1 LVIQSRAVR
10 EPGRAIAI
18 TNGITFSLF
27 LIISAVIG
35 ALIIARHPRNTIGWL
50 LMFYPLATGWSS
62 PLDPFAATVRIPAE
76 LTPPVLWLHWLSEW
90 SWWLLIGPILLI
102 PLLFPSGALLSRR
115 WRWVIV
121 SLTACFVTFLAIA
134 AFEPTLAFGDAS
146 LPNPVGLIPVGLYDV
161 LLIVFQAVLIVTA
174 VFCVLAIFLR
184 YRRASADER
193 EQIKWLLY
201 ACGIFL
207 VFYVISFFTQSF
219 GDQLWGIIF
228 NITVTGIPLAIGAAI
243 LRYHLW
249 DIDLIINRTLVY
261 VSLTAIL
268 GGLYSATITLS
279 QKFLVATTGQKS
291 DAALVMTTFV
301 LVAAFTPIKNGLQ
314 QLVDK
319 RFKESKNSLKEINTL
334 DNQVRSVMEVLDA
347 HQITRRLLTSALN
360 AFQASGGAIYVDH
373 LGGPMALMHATPGW
387 REEDQKVSLPLEWD
401 GRRFGMLCLGPRA
414 NRVEYNP
421 QELEVL
427 QQTANRVAWAIAG
440 SSTPISE

>member
-1 LVIQSRAVR
+1 
-10 EPGRAIAI
+10 
-18 TNGITFSLF
+18 
-27 LIISAVIG
+27 
-35 ALIIARHPRNTIGWL
+35 
-50 LMFYPLATGWSS
+50 
-62 PLDPFAATVRIPAE
+62 
-76 LTPPVLWLHWLSEW
+76 
-90 SWWLLIGPILLI
+90 
-102 PLLFPSGALLSRR
+102 
-115 WRWVIV
+115 
-121 SLTACFVTFLAIA
+121 
-134 AFEPTLAFGDAS
+134 
-146 LPNPVGLIPVGLYDV
+146 
-161 LLIVFQAVLIVTA
+161 LIVFQAALIVTA
-174 VFCVLAIFLR
+174 VFCILAIFLR

-219 GDQLWGIIF
+219 EDQLWGIIF
-228 NITVTGIPLAIGAAI
+228 NITVVGIPLAIGAAI

-301 LVAAFTPIKNGLQ
+301 LVAAFTPIKNWLQ
-314 QLVDK
+314 QVVDK
-319 RFKESKNSLKEINTL
+319 RFKESKNSLKEINAL

-347 HQITRRLLTSALN
+347 HQITRRLLTSAMN

-387 REEDQKVSLPLEWD
+387 REEDRKISLPLEWD
-401 GRRFGMLCLGPRA
+401 GRRFGMLCLGPRT
-414 NRVEYNP
+414 NRIEYNS
-421 QELEVL
+421 QELKVL
-427 QQTANRVAWAIAG
+427 QQTANRVPWAIAG
-440 SSTPISE
+440 SSTPMSE